1 VPVVSVLLPTY
12 NAHATLAATLESL
25 RRQTLA
31 DWECLLCDDGSTDDT
46 VCVGR
51 AYAANDPRF
60 VVIPRE
66 HAGLVATLN
75 SGLPM
80 CRAPYVARLDAD
92 DICHRERLEAQYGHL
107 EQHPEF
113 AGVGCAVRMFPRA
126 WLSANRKEYETW
138 LNSLGTE
145 WEITRDRF
153 VECPLAHPTWFFR
166 RKTLLDFGYRDMG
179 WAEDYDLLLRLL
191 GAQCRLSTVRR
202 RLVCWRDSPTRLSRT
217 SRAYDVASFMRCR
230 AHFLALDWLANAP
243 RYGLWG
249 YGSTGRELARALA
262 EYAKRPAYI
271 VELHPGRIGQRI
283 LGVPVVA
290 PSGLASV
297 RSPGDKIV
305 VSVAGLHQRAEARV
319 LATSQGLVENVDFVC
334 AA

>member
-1 VPVVSVLLPTY
+1 MPVVSVLLPTY
-12 NAHATLAATLESL
+12 NAQATLAATLESL

-31 DWECLLCDDGSTDDT
+31 NWECLLCDDGSTDDT
-46 VCVGR
+46 VGIGR
-51 AYAANDPRF
+51 AHAANDARF

-66 HAGLVATLN
+66 HTGLVATLN
-75 SGLPM
+75 AGLPM

-92 DICHRERLEAQYGHL
+92 DICRRERLEAQVRCL

-113 AGVGCAVRMFPRA
+113 AGVGCSVRMFPRA
-126 WLSANRKEYETW
+126 RLGASRKEYEAW
-138 LNSLGTE
+138 LNALGTE

-153 VECPLAHPTWFFR
+153 VECPLAHPTWFFKH
-166 RKTLLDFGYRDMG
+166 KTLLDFGYRDMG
-179 WAEDYDLLLRLL
+179 WPEDYDLLLRLL
-191 GAQCRLSTVRR
+191 GAGQRLSTVRR

-217 SRAYDVASFMRCR
+217 SRAYDIESIMRCR
-230 AHFLALDWLANAP
+230 AHFLASDWLRYMP

-249 YGSTGRELARALA
+249 YGGTGRDLARALA
-262 EYAKRPAYI
+262 EHGKRPAYI

-290 PSGLASV
+290 PSGLADV
-297 RSPGDKIV
+297 RGPGDRLI
-305 VSVAGLHQRAEARV
+305 VSVAGLHQRAEARR
-319 LATSQGLVENVDFVC
+319 LATGQGLVENVNFVC